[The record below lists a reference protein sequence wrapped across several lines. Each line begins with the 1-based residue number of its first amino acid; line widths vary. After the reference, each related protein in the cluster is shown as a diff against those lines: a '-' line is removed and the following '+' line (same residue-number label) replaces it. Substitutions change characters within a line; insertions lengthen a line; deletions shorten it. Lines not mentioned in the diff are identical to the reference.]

1 MTMSNHGLSKAIE
14 EMGEA
19 LQVFGKK
26 LACMNTDKHW
36 DGGKPLNV
44 RMQEEIADVKAI
56 LEFLCVDKKD
66 HFHLDPNVIYART
79 QKKLALFRKWE
90 SEPDTVIPSS
100 PEPGSLPHYHWSE
113 KLANDFAFPTET
125 IFPYRW
131 YPLDEGPLKRELHG
145 LRQWI
150 HSNPSVLEG
159 TYSLD
164 NGRVLTQVE
173 WKMLTPMPPDAALH
187 LHLATNFKLIRP
199 VEMGNRISNYPEFLF
214 YSLKPGNTYTT
225 DEDSA
230 YGGMVLDSHTLFFE
244 GTGPFHAAKP
254 DVRDFAMLPER
265 LPPSESTLQWWS
277 AKFVVDAMKTERP
290 NLTVFFD
297 KYLFIRDPLPA
308 PQGN

>member
-26 LACMNTDKHW
+26 LACPDTNEHW
-36 DGGKPLNV
+36 DGGPSLNV

-100 PEPGSLPHYHWSE
+100 PEPGSLPHYYWSE
-113 KLANDFAFPTET
+113 KLDNDFAFPTDT
-125 IFPYRW
+125 VFPYRW
-131 YPLDEGPLKRELHG
+131 YPLDEGPLKGELYK
-145 LRQWI
+145 LRRWVY
-150 HSNPSVLEG
+150 SNPSVLEG

-164 NGRVLTQVE
+164 NGRVLTEVE
-173 WKMLTPMPPDAALH
+173 WKTLTPMSSEDSLDC
-187 LHLATNFKLIRP
+187 HLAVNFKLIRA
-199 VEMGNRISNYPEFLF
+199 VEMGNCISNYPSSLF
-214 YSLKPGNTYTT
+214 YSMVHGKTYETKL
-225 DEDSA
+225 DSK
-230 YGGMVLDSHTLFFE
+230 YGGLVLDSHTLFFE
-244 GTGPFHAAKP
+244 GTGPFYEAKP
-254 DVRDFAMLPER
+254 ESPFIPQKGDPHR
-265 LPPSESTLQWWS
+265 LLQWWD
-277 AKFVVDAMKTERP
+277 AKFVADTMMTERP

-297 KYLFIRDPLPA
+297 KYLFLA
-308 PQGN
+308 NSQ